1 MFDVITGSFFA
12 LLVLPF
18 FGTIILA
25 GIISLAGRGASRKV
39 LISASTGI
47 GTAWVWAFV
56 LGIPSF
62 QNTFDSNSMPHI
74 ILVGLLLGALIDH
87 LLPELGNK
95 YKTFWLLLNLYLYK
109 LDILSFMA
117 GFIMRP
123 PRKKSSPIY
132 FLILLT
138 L

>member
-25 GIISLAGRGASRKV
+25 GIIGLAGRGASRKV

-47 GTAWVWAFV
+47 GTAWVCAFV

-62 QNTFDSNSMPHI
+62 QNSFDSYSMPHI

-87 LLPELGNK
+87 L
-95 YKTFWLLLNLYLYK
+95 
-109 LDILSFMA
+109 
-117 GFIMRP
+117 
-123 PRKKSSPIY
+123 
-132 FLILLT
+132 
-138 L
+138 